1 VWADCRLFPFPAL
14 FFSAP
19 FFADARLDN
28 GAPNPPVLDLGTPN
42 RNLTRIRPFH
52 NAPRYVDDV
61 DGDWFDRTRV
71 QKAWDS
77 IASEK
82 AKAKG
87 GKDKGGQEEGK
98 RKQLTERQQAFLD
111 RMSTPRAHQMRSLGS
126 AAPGPGSPSGRRSK
140 VSALVGSPF
149 GRKASSA
156 VGTPLGRK
164 SLSPDKSPLGQHFGS
179 PKKALGN
186 ASKLSSGI
194 ESRKPSSPVKQAQAE
209 ARHSALKHSASD
221 LGRTRSDDG
230 YAFGNHGGG
239 SAHTRMSVSR
249 HPPGYASLSGA
260 VDVHIQVPS
269 PKSVGQSKPRQL
281 RISVPAASTDLHS
294 DAAPPPASSR
304 PTSGR
309 LRWTARHQAALAV
322 RASPMHRM
330 RLDPEIKRDAPGEL
344 GIDAWRVAEGADDGA
359 DDSSGSGGTDIG
371 LDLSG
376 PPSGGQ
382 SPRSTGSAARDGGT
396 ADDVGGDSDV
406 PSLAARRNYRRER
419 RKSVV
424 DSEQSEHLLHSNL
437 MQGPM
442 PLGVDPMYAKSS
454 LASAVG
460 DDSPSNLSV
469 NINTLA
475 AGSFSPSSSPV
486 VQAGGRGGAAASA
499 LKSRR
504 ASLLGIGEDSSITQQ
519 LVAAQ
524 TKAPSRGRRQS
535 VSGMDPEDFLPVSRD
550 DDRE

>member
-1 VWADCRLFPFPAL
+1 MQGW
-14 FFSAP
+14 
-19 FFADARLDN
+19 
-28 GAPNPPVLDLGTPN
+28 T
-42 RNLTRIRPFH
+42 
-52 NAPRYVDDV
+52 NAPKIPRSLTWEPQHEILSASMPFATRRYVDDV

-87 GKDKGGQEEGK
+87 GKDKDEQDESK
-98 RKQLTERQQAFLD
+98 RKQLTEKRLAFLD
-111 RMSTPRAHQMRSLGS
+111 RMSTPRAHQMKS
-126 AAPGPGSPSGRRSK
+126 PGPGSPSGRRSK

-149 GRKASSA
+149 GRKASSTA
-156 VGTPLGRK
+156 GSPFGRK
-164 SLSPDKSPLGQHFGS
+164 SLSPGKSPVGQHFGS
-179 PKKALGN
+179 PKKASIN
-186 ASKLSSGI
+186 ATKLTSSI
-194 ESRKPSSPVKQAQAE
+194 ESKQPASPVKQAQAE
-209 ARHSALKHSASD
+209 AKHSALKHSASD
-221 LGRTRSDDG
+221 LGRTKSDD
-230 YAFGNHGGG
+230 ACASRKHGEG
-239 SAHTRMSVSR
+239 SAQTRMSVSR
-249 HPPGYASLSGA
+249 HPRGYASLSGA
-260 VDVHIQVPS
+260 VDVHIQMPA
-269 PKSVGQSKPRQL
+269 PKSVDQGKNRQM
-281 RISVPAASTDLHS
+281 RVSVPSASVDLNP
-294 DAAPPPASSR
+294 DAAPPLASVR

-322 RASPMHRM
+322 TASPMHRI
-330 RLDPEIKRDAPGEL
+330 RLDPGFKKDAQGEL
-344 GIDAWRVAEGADDGA
+344 GMDAWRIAEGGDDGA
-359 DDSSGSGGTDIG
+359 EGSSASGGNDIG
-371 LDLSG
+371 LDFS
-376 PPSGGQ
+376 PSPSGSR
-382 SPRSTGSAARDGGT
+382 SPRSTGSATEDRDGGA
-396 ADDVGGDSDV
+396 ADNIGGDSDV
-406 PSLAARRNYRRER
+406 ASLAARRNYRRER

-475 AGSFSPSSSPV
+475 AGSSSSSQSPV
-486 VQAGGRGGAAASA
+486 VQAGGRGAAAASA

-504 ASLLGIGEDSSITQQ
+504 ASLLGIGEDADSSITQQ

-524 TKAPSRGRRQS
+524 TKPLSRGRRRS
-535 VSGMDPEDFLPVSRD
+535 VSGMDPDDFLPVSRD